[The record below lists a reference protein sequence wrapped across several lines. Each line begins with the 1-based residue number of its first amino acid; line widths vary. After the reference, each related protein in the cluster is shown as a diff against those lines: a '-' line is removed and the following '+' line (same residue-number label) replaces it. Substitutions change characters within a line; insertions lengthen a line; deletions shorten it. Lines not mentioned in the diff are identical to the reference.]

1 MIQNPPA
8 TENPSPGEQASLPI
22 REALQVLRSNWKLI
36 LASALVGI
44 LLAATWALLQPRTYQ
59 ASTTAVVTAGSSENL
74 GVALTADN
82 LAKSK
87 AVQYEQLA
95 TSSSVAKKAVE
106 ESGLDI
112 TPARALSSVT
122 VTVPRDTAQMQ
133 VEVVAPTPDAAT
145 ALSNAWV
152 KGLADEVDR
161 IENGGTSV
169 DNEGSSRRVDNGENR
184 HEPGSSI
191 IKVQQLIEATKP
203 TSPHSPNVQM
213 ALLIGLAAG
222 LALGLALAALRT
234 LLDRRIKSAAS
245 LQERVKAPV
254 LASVPLVQQSKKSSN
269 DDGAT
274 RALLA
279 HDEAEAGE
287 VGSKERRERFRIA
300 ESFKELRTNLQFMNP
315 DNPPRV
321 IVVSSSVPGEGKSTV
336 STNLALTLAQSNI
349 PTVLIDADLR
359 RPVVARAFGL
369 VNTVGLTNVV
379 VGNAYPEDVLQ
390 EVPGHPALRVLAG
403 GSVPPNPSEI
413 LASSRF
419 DQLVQGLAQDSM
431 VIIDA
436 PPLLPVTDAAILA
449 ARYDGCILVVKAGST
464 NVDAISKA
472 ADNLK
477 KVHAKLLGTVLNQ
490 IPTKG
495 SQASYYQYYG
505 GYYGDIYTYE
515 SHADDAVPSGEQ
527 KKKKKRRRR
536 TSTT

>member
-8 TENPSPGEQASLPI
+8 TENPTPGEQTSSPVRDVIQL
-22 REALQVLRSNWKLI
+22 LRNHWKTI
-36 LASALVGI
+36 LASALVGV
-44 LLAATWALLQPRTYQ
+44 LLAAGWALMQPRTYK
-59 ASTTAVVTAGSSENL
+59 ATTTAVVTAGSSENL

-95 TSSSVAKKAVE
+95 KSSAVAEKAVKH
-106 ESGLDI
+106 SGLDV
-112 TPARALSSVT
+112 TPARALSSVS
-122 VTVPRDTAQMQ
+122 VTVPKDTAQMQ
-133 VEVVAPTPDAAT
+133 VEVVAPTPDAAA

-152 KGLADEVDR
+152 KGLAEEVDR
-161 IENGGTSV
+161 VENGGTSV
-169 DNEGSSRRVDNGENR
+169 DEKGVTESGSK
-184 HEPGSSI
+184 SSI
-191 IKVQQLIEATKP
+191 IKVQQLVEATKP
-203 TSPHSPNVQM
+203 SAPFSPNIPL
-213 ALLIGLAAG
+213 ALLVGLAAG
-222 LALGLALAALRT
+222 LAVGLGIAALRT
-234 LLDRRIKSAAS
+234 ILDRRIKSASA
-245 LQERVKAPV
+245 LEERVKAPV
-254 LASVPLVQQSKKSSN
+254 LASVPLVRKGVKN
-269 DDGAT
+269 PDEDGAT

-279 HDEAEAGE
+279 RDEAEAGE
-287 VGSKERRERFRIA
+287 VGSKERRERFRIT

-321 IVVSSSVPGEGKSTV
+321 IVVSSSVPGEGKSTI

-449 ARYDGCILVVKAGST
+449 ARYDGCILVVEAGST